1 MVANTGE
8 PAFYPDLTAV
18 LRAATREYIRE
29 CEALAHDEIAAMMRR
44 LEQRE
49 RREVRFVDVDDCEPL
64 PFSDA
69 REVQE

>member
-49 RREVRFVDVDDCEPL
+49 RREVRFVDVGECEDL
-64 PFSDA
+64 PFADE
-69 REVQE
+69 REITD